1 MLAGK
6 HKCFVI
12 LHELQ
17 NKGIDVKP
25 YIKDIEC
32 NIIPKDVVNEL
43 VNQNDN
49 VCSFYLRLNNK
60 AHKLI
65 KEILTCD
72 DKPVSTYIKI
82 ATSIITQGT
91 IALEHDYEKSD
102 INGQNEFIECLNLK
116 NLANAISEYFSTG
129 DYSYLVEAVNVN
141 KRDVKL
147 LLD

>member
-1 MLAGK
+1 MLADK

-12 LHELQ
+12 LHKLQ
-17 NKGIDVKP
+17 SEGIDVKD
-25 YIKDIEC
+25 YIKDIE
-32 NIIPKDVVNEL
+32 NGIIPKAVIKEL
-43 VNQNDN
+43 VDQNDN
-49 VCSFYLRLNNK
+49 VCLFYLRLNNK

-72 DKPVSTYIKI
+72 GKPVSTYIKI
-82 ATSIITQGT
+82 ATSLITQGT
-91 IALEHDYEKSD
+91 IALEHSYKDD

-116 NLANAISEYFSTG
+116 EISKALNEYFTTG
-129 DYSYLVEAVNVN
+129 DYESLVNVINAN